1 MKKDFI
7 VENEYKGKRLDIFL
21 SDKLELTRSQIKNY
35 IDNILVNNKVKKL
48 SYLLKENDLI
58 IVDIHSPEINDNSPT
73 PENIDIDIIYE
84 DDCLAIIN
92 KCSGM
97 SVHCSPSEI
106 SGTLVNA
113 LLYHIKD
120 FDFYGDTMRAG
131 IIHRLDKD
139 TSGLIIIG
147 KSPSIVT
154 NIQDQ
159 FKARSVKKTY
169 HAITIGR
176 TREDEININL
186 PIGRHQTHRKKMTV
200 NENGKESITIVQTL
214 KRFSKHS
221 LVEAMPK
228 TGRTHQI
235 RVHLSHKSY
244 PIAGDKIYSKSSS
257 KYTTLMLHA
266 KELSFRHPKTNEI
279 VTFQADYPKH
289 FYELLYSENI

>member
-1 MKKDFI
+1 MKKYFI
-7 VENEYKGKRLDIFL
+7 VETAYKGKRLDVFL

-35 IDNILVNNKVKKL
+35 IDNILVNSKPKKL
-48 SYLLKENDLI
+48 SYSLKENDLI
-58 IVDIHSPEINDNSPT
+58 IVDIHSPEVNSESPI

-84 DDCLAIIN
+84 DDCLAIVN

-120 FDFYGDTMRAG
+120 FNFYGDTMRAG

-147 KSPSIVT
+147 KSPNIVT

-159 FKARSVKKTY
+159 FKARSVKKIY
-169 HAITIGR
+169 HAITIGS

-200 NENGKESITIVQTL
+200 TEKGKESITIVRTL

-235 RVHLSHKSY
+235 RVHLSHKGY

-257 KYTTLMLHA
+257 KYNTLMLHA
-266 KELSFRHPKTNEI
+266 KELSFKHPKTNEI